1 MHRQGCDGRPE
12 QLAVV
17 VEPDDIPGSGGGRPR
32 LTKLP
37 TVRCRCVKDRAK
49 RSLMVA
55 TRSELQRWQT
65 DETRVALRELVRTLL
80 RERLALFI
88 GLSAQDWNL
97 QVEILSAFAALH
109 GVGTA
114 VSPVLFAEGRLRQP
128 QRTVLSN
135 MLGDLYEHDRAS
147 VENRATIGLFA
158 KPLLGAI

>member
-1 MHRQGCDGRPE
+1 
-12 QLAVV
+12 
-17 VEPDDIPGSGGGRPR
+17 
-32 LTKLP
+32 
-37 TVRCRCVKDRAK
+37 
-49 RSLMVA
+49 MVA

-65 DETRVALRELVRTLL
+65 DETRVALRELAPLAHCFAK
-80 RERLALFI
+80 RLALFI

-147 VENRATIGLFA
+147 VENLAHDWAFR
-158 KPLLGAI
+158 